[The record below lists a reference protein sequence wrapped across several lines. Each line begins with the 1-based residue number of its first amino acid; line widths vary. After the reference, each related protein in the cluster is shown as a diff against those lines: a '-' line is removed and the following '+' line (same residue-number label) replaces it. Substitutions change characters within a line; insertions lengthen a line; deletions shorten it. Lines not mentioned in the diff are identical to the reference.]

1 MAIIFHELRNPLNG
15 VVAHL
20 RLGSQAPAESAERL
34 QSALVC
40 TEHALS
46 FLNGLSQIEKLE
58 ASAATALR
66 LESCSLYEVVQSVVT
81 IVSPQLKPGV
91 KMLTTLPP
99 PTLRV
104 QLDRTVLAQ
113 VLINLL
119 QNAAANTSSG
129 FVEFECSASANSAS
143 DAFVEVALVVRDTG
157 QGMSDEVQAKIFDR
171 YQSVGG
177 IGLGMY
183 LTKLQIQQMG
193 SSISV
198 QSPWTGPNGEQSGA
212 KFSFK
217 LHLEVA
223 SLPSPKVASQAA
235 RAFPVVEVDLLPE
248 PQLPRQLRVL
258 IADDVKMNRKLLRA
272 ALSRH
277 CCSEWEIDE
286 AATAEAAVAE
296 MSSTSDSR
304 YDLVLMDDHFEVDG
318 SGAKPSKM
326 GDQEHDRSLVA
337 MRGSEAIGYIRA
349 FELQNPSLR
358 PAVLIMC
365 TGASLDADASWR
377 KHADAVWGKPF
388 PDFTNNTMQRML
400 SELLRNRPD
409 VTAPN
414 GAGFRRA
421 EPALER
427 SG

>member
-1 MAIIFHELRNPLNG
+1 MW
-15 VVAHL
+15 
-20 RLGSQAPAESAERL
+20 Q
-34 QSALVC
+34 
-40 TEHALS
+40 
-46 FLNGLSQIEKLE
+46 
-58 ASAATALR
+58 
-66 LESCSLYEVVQSVVT
+66 
-81 IVSPQLKPGV
+81 
-91 KMLTTLPP
+91 
-99 PTLRV
+99 
-104 QLDRTVLAQ
+104 
-113 VLINLL
+113 
-119 QNAAANTSSG
+119 
-129 FVEFECSASANSAS
+129 
-143 DAFVEVALVVRDTG
+143 
-157 QGMSDEVQAKIFDR
+157 
-171 YQSVGG
+171 
-177 IGLGMY
+177 
-183 LTKLQIQQMG
+183 
-193 SSISV
+193 
-198 QSPWTGPNGEQSGA
+198 
-212 KFSFK
+212 
-217 LHLEVA
+217 
-223 SLPSPKVASQAA
+223 
-235 RAFPVVEVDLLPE
+235 
-248 PQLPRQLRVL
+248 VL

-296 MSSTSDSR
+296 MSSTIDSR
-304 YDLVLMDDHFEVDG
+304 YDLVLMDDHFEVNDAHDSACLHAQSACPQSAVFECPFPLAVPHISTYLSTLQVDG